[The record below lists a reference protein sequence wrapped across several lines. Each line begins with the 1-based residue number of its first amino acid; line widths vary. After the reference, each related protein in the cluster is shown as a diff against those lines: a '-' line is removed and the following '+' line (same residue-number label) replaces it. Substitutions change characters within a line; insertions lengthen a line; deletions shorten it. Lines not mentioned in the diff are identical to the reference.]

1 MIGRNNCVPLAIPLH
16 LTSKIIFVTITALLG
31 GETRGEEPPNPL
43 IVGAVRSLSK
53 NVPER
58 LIKVTLQPFPALM
71 QAQTGYSCEV
81 ASPTDG
87 MELGR
92 RIANKEVQLG
102 VFQGIEFAW
111 AKQKYPELRPL
122 LIAVNQHANRRAH
135 LIVRAESHVTSLS
148 DLVGRSLAIPR
159 FSRDHCQLFIDHQ
172 CRLKGKPLEKF
183 FAKVNN
189 SMNAEEA
196 LDGLADDTI
205 QAVVLD
211 DVAWECYQR
220 RKPGRSEQLKDFLH
234 SEWFPDTVVAYR
246 ANFIDEAVLRRF
258 QQALLHAHET
268 ALGRQLLTL
277 WFITEFQMVPNDFDK
292 LLTKIVKTYPP
303 PKKLPAPQGN

>member
-1 MIGRNNCVPLAIPLH
+1 
-16 LTSKIIFVTITALLG
+16 
-31 GETRGEEPPNPL
+31 
-43 IVGAVRSLSK
+43 
-53 NVPER
+53 
-58 LIKVTLQPFPALM
+58 M

-111 AKQKYPELRPL
+111 AKQKYPKLRPL
-122 LIAVNQHANRRAH
+122 LIAVNQHVNRRAH
-135 LIVRAESHVTSLS
+135 LIVRAESHVTNLS
-148 DLVGRSLAIPR
+148 DLEGKSLAIPR

-172 CRLKGKPLEKF
+172 CRQKGKALEKI

-189 SMNAEEA
+189 SMNAEDA
-196 LDGLADDTI
+196 LDEIVDDKI
-205 QAVVLD
+205 QAVVVD
-211 DVAWECYQR
+211 DVTWDCYQR
-220 RKPGRSEQLKDFLH
+220 RKPGRSEQLKDLLQ

-246 ANFIDEAVLRRF
+246 ADFIDEAVLRRC
-258 QQALLHAHET
+258 QLALLHAHET

-277 WFITEFQMVPNDFDK
+277 WFM
-292 LLTKIVKTYPP
+292 
-303 PKKLPAPQGN
+303 